1 MEWNCKIG
9 IKLVTVIM
17 WTAIIL
23 NILGCGE
30 DSIISS
36 NNSQSYASFERSI
49 SWSPNNLM
57 LAYISN
63 SAIIIKNALN
73 GDVKAL
79 TGTGLYE
86 QPTWSPDSSNIA
98 FTSATYDDLRAQI
111 FTKKSDGTEVAKK
124 FSKEV
129 FAYYHPR
136 WSPDGKRIAFHCY
149 QKGTMNI
156 YIKNSDEDSTGA
168 ETAVTIAPNMDQNA
182 EWSPDGTKLAF
193 ESKRA
198 GNYDIWIADT
208 NGTAAPVQ
216 LNTDTSADTVPLW
229 SYDGSRILFQSDRY
243 DLIGVW
249 AMNADGSGD
258 AIHVSQGF
266 AKAEKPSW
274 SPNGKWISFISSS
287 IAYARKSDGTGDPV
301 KIEDALE
308 AWWSP
313 DGTKMALIGLDRG
326 EYRVKII
333 NVPPDIK

>member
-1 MEWNCKIG
+1 MEWNYKIG
-9 IKLVTVIM
+9 IKLITVIM

-23 NILGCGE
+23 NILGCAE
-30 DSIISS
+30 DSITSTN
-36 NNSQSYASFERSI
+36 NNSQSYTSFERSL

-63 SAIIIKNALN
+63 SAIVIKNTLN
-73 GDVKAL
+73 GDVKGL

-86 QPTWSPDSSNIA
+86 QPTWSPDSDKIA

-156 YIKNSDEDSTGA
+156 YINNLDGSGT

-182 EWSPDGTKLAF
+182 EWSPDGTKLVF

-198 GNYDIWIADT
+198 GNYDIWLADT

-216 LNTDTSADTVPLW
+216 LNHDSSADTSPLW
-229 SYDGSRILFQSDRY
+229 SHDGSKILFQSDRN
-243 DLIGVW
+243 DLTGVYII
-249 AMNADGSGD
+249 NADGSGD
-258 AIHVSQGF
+258 AIYVSQGF
-266 AKAEKPSW
+266 DKVEKADW
-274 SPNGKWISFISSS
+274 SPDGKWISFISSN
-287 IAYARKSDGTGDPV
+287 IAYARKSDGTGEPI
-301 KIEDALE
+301 KIADALE
-308 AWWSP
+308 ARWSP
-313 DGTKMALIGLDRG
+313 DGTKMALIGLDG
-326 EYRVKII
+326 SEYKVKII
-333 NVPPDIK
+333 NVPSEIK